1 MIAKPLHRWDFW
13 IDRGGTFTD
22 IVGRRPDGT
31 LIAHKLLS
39 ENPEAYGDAAVQG
52 IRDLLGLKSGEAIP
66 PGRIGAVKMGT
77 TVATNALLERK
88 GERTL
93 LLITKGFRDA
103 LKIGYQARPKIFARQ
118 IVKPDMLYER
128 VVEVDERVL
137 ADGTV
142 EREVD
147 LASVRREL
155 ETAKADGIEAV
166 AIVFMH
172 AYHHAEHEKR
182 VAALAREVGFA
193 QISVSHEVSPLIKIV
208 SRGDTTVVDAYL
220 SPILRRYVARV
231 ASEMRATSLALSSP
245 PPLAGEVAR
254 RSPKGEGAAGGGS
267 SSIAEQAFTP
277 SLTHPRKRG
286 REKNEQAGKD
296 SASASGDATDSIR
309 LMFMM
314 SSGGLTAAE
323 LFQGKDAILSGP
335 AGGVVGMAQT
345 GREAGFDR
353 LIGFDMGGTSTD
365 ISHFDGEYER
375 AYETEVA
382 GVRMRA
388 PMMLIHTVAA
398 GGGSILHFD
407 GARFRVGPA
416 SAGAKPGPKCYSRG
430 GPLAVNDANLKTGK
444 LMPEFF
450 PKIFGAERNLPLD
463 AGAVRKAFAD
473 LAREVGGGRTP
484 EEIADGFI
492 KIAVE
497 NMANA
502 IKKISVQ
509 RGYDVTRYALN
520 CFGGAGGQH
529 ACLVADA
536 LGMTKVLIHPFSSLL
551 SAYGMGLADIR
562 ATRQQAIEL
571 PFGDKA
577 LAVIARVAA
586 RMGKQAKDEVAGQ
599 GVPAAKIKVIVRA
612 HIRYAG
618 TDTPLV
624 VPTFIPPLKGEGQTA
639 EGGPG
644 WGHKQMPS
652 TPTRRASR
660 ADLPLSGGGP
670 VLNKIQHAFEKAHK
684 ARFGFIDRSKQ
695 MVVEA
700 VSVEAVG
707 GGAKFRE
714 KTLRKS
720 RSALP
725 APARRTEFFSDGTWH
740 KANVYTRAQLKPGTR
755 VKGAAIIIE
764 PHQTVVVE
772 PGWQAEITAKN
783 HLVLTRAVA
792 AKRRHAIGTKADPV
806 MLEVFNNLFMSVAEQ
821 MGVSLQNTAYSVN
834 IKERLDFSCAVFS
847 ADGTLVANAPHVP
860 VHLGSMDR
868 SVETVIR
875 DNKGKI
881 SAGDVYCINA
891 PYNGGTHLP
900 DITICTPVFESQS
913 RHPEERAKRASK
925 GDGRGRA
932 SFEARAAREHLRMT
946 EKGPRIL
953 FWVASRGHHADVGGI
968 SPGSMSPNAT
978 TIEQEGVLFD
988 NFKLV
993 DRGRFREKELMAALT
1008 GARYPARNPV
1018 QNINDIKA
1026 QIAANEKGVQELRK
1040 MVKQFTLPVVEA
1052 YMQHVQDNAA
1062 ESVRRV
1068 IDRLHDS
1075 EFSYEMDQGTVIK
1088 VKITVDK
1095 KRREATLDFTGT
1107 SPQQPTNFNAPEP
1120 VARAAVLYVFR
1131 VMVDDD
1137 IPMNAGCLRP
1147 IRIILPKKSLLSPE
1161 YPAAVVAGNV
1171 ETSQAVTNC
1180 LFGALGAMAAA
1191 QGTMNN
1197 LNFGNAKYQYY
1208 ETICSGSPAGPGF
1221 DGTDAVHTHMTNTRL
1236 TDPEVL
1242 EFRYPAVLEDFHIRK
1257 GSGGKGK
1264 WHAGD
1269 GIRRTIRF
1277 LEKMEC
1283 TILSGHRRVP
1293 PFGLAGG
1300 EPGQVGENWVRR
1312 KDGRMERLQ
1321 GCDETTIDAGEAVI
1335 IQTPTAGGYGR
1346 T

>member
-1 MIAKPLHRWDFW
+1 MAGKQWDFW

-39 ENPEAYGDAAVQG
+39 ENPGAYADAAVQG
-52 IRDLLGLKSGEAIP
+52 IRDLLGLKPGEPVP
-66 PGRIGAVKMGT
+66 PDKVGAVKMGT

-128 VVEVDERVL
+128 VAEVEERVR

-142 EREVD
+142 ERELD
-147 LASVRREL
+147 LAAVRRDL
-155 ETAKADGIEAV
+155 EAAKADGIAAV
-166 AIVFMH
+166 AVVFMH
-172 AYHHAEHEKR
+172 AYHYPEHEKR
-182 VAALAREVGFA
+182 VAALAREVGFT
-193 QISVSHEVSPLIKIV
+193 QVSVSHEVSPLIKFV

-220 SPILRRYVARV
+220 SPILRRYLARV
-231 ASEMRATSLALSSP
+231 DKELDTKKS
-245 PPLAGEVAR
+245 
-254 RSPKGEGAAGGGS
+254 GA
-267 SSIAEQAFTP
+267 Q
-277 SLTHPRKRG
+277 
-286 REKNEQAGKD
+286 
-296 SASASGDATDSIR
+296 
-309 LMFMM
+309 LMLMM

-388 PMMLIHTVAA
+388 PMMLIQTVAA

-407 GARFRVGPA
+407 GARFRVGPD
-416 SAGAKPGPKCYSRG
+416 SAGANPGPKCYRRG
-430 GPLAVNDANLKTGK
+430 GPLAVTDANVMTGK
-444 LMPEFF
+444 LLPEFF
-450 PKIFGAERNLPLD
+450 PKIFGPERNLPLD
-463 AGAVRKAFAD
+463 IEAVRNAFAA
-473 LAREVGGGRTP
+473 LAREVGGNRTP

-536 LGMTKVLIHPFSSLL
+536 LGMTSVLIHPFSSLL

-571 PFGDKA
+571 PFGEKA
-577 LAVIARVAA
+577 LKAIERVGARL
-586 RMGKQAKDEVAGQ
+586 GSDAKKEVAGQ
-599 GVPAAKIKVIVRA
+599 GVPPANIKVIVRA

-624 VPTFIPPLKGEGQTA
+624 VNAGTSPARLPSFGRLRGKEGTA
-639 EGGPG
+639 
-644 WGHKQMPS
+644 PS
-652 TPTRRASR
+652 LT
-660 ADLPLSGGGP
+660 LLS
-670 VLNKIQHAFEKAHK
+670 VNEMQRAFEKAHK
-684 ARFGFIDRSKQ
+684 ARFGFIDRAKQ

-714 KTLRKS
+714 KMLRKS

-725 APARRTEFFSDGTWH
+725 APARRTKFFSDGKWH
-740 KANVYTRAQLKPGTR
+740 KASVYTRDQLKPGAR
-755 VKGAAIIIE
+755 IKGAAVIIE
-764 PHQTVVVE
+764 PHQTVVIE
-772 PGWQAEITAKN
+772 PGWQAQITAKN

-792 AKRRHAIGTKADPV
+792 AKRKHAIGTQADPV
-806 MLEVFNNLFMSVAEQ
+806 MLEVFNNLFMSIAEQ

-881 SAGDVYCINA
+881 APGDVYCINA

-900 DITICTPVFESQS
+900 DITICTPVFDT
-913 RHPEERAKRASK
+913 KR
-925 GDGRGRA
+925 RN
-932 SFEARAAREHLRMT
+932 
-946 EKGPRIL
+946 IL

-993 DRGRFREKELMAALT
+993 DRGRFREEALMAALT

-1040 MVKQFTLPVVEA
+1040 MVKQFTLPVVQA

-1147 IRIILPKKSLLSPE
+1147 IKIILPKKSLLSPE

-1197 LNFGNAKYQYY
+1197 LNFGNDKYQYY

-1221 DGTDAVHTHMTNTRL
+1221 NGTDAVHTHMTNTRL
-1236 TDPEVL
+1236 TDPEIL
-1242 EFRYPAVLEDFHIRK
+1242 EFRYPVVLEDFHIRP

-1335 IQTPTAGGYGR
+1335 IQTPTAGGYGKA
-1346 T
+1346 